1 MCVTFTSV
9 NPLNDIDVRVLG
21 SLVEKDLTT
30 PEYYPLSLNALVNA
44 CNQTSNRDPVVKYDE
59 PTVKSA
65 VDRLRKYSLVR
76 SIQRADARVMK
87 YMHLM
92 RDAMSLEPP
101 ELAAMCVLMLRG
113 PQTVGEI
120 RTRSGRLFDF
130 PSLEEVEA
138 TLDTLMTRAE
148 PLVARLPRQP
158 GQKEARFSQLLGGG
172 APAVAA
178 AAPVHTMRDLSI
190 LLDDRPGALAD
201 MGDALGRAGVSIEGG
216 GAWVVDGVGVAH
228 FLFND
233 GAAAR
238 RALDSAGIEVLAE
251 REVVVQRLRQGEPG
265 QLGKLTRRMAEAGV
279 NIEVLYSDHDHQLV
293 LVVDDVEKARTVSD
307 AWAREPAHG

>member
-1 MCVTFTSV
+1 M
-9 NPLNDIDVRVLG
+9 NLLNDVDVRVLG
-21 SLVEKDLTT
+21 SLVEKELTT

-59 PTVKSA
+59 ATVKSA

-92 RDAMSLEPP
+92 REAINLEPP

-120 RTRSGRLFDF
+120 RTRSGRLFEF

-138 TLDTLMTRAE
+138 TLNTLMTRSE

-158 GQKEARFSQLLGGG
+158 GQKEARFSHVLGGG
-172 APAVAA
+172 VSEPVAA
-178 AAPVHTMRDLSI
+178 PTRSMKDLAI

-228 FLFND
+228 FLFSD
-233 GAAAR
+233 APGAR
-238 RALDSAGIEVLAE
+238 RALEAAGIQVMAE

-265 QLGKLTRRMAEAGV
+265 QLGKLTRRMADAGV

-293 LVVDDVEKARTVSD
+293 LVVDDVEKARAVSD
-307 AWAREPAHG
+307 AWARERA